1 MQTGN
6 PHKDTPWWRW
16 LVLIWLVMSAVLI
29 AYRWPNIQFLI
40 LADTDDNLRLAQV
53 KAWLGGQDWYDLR
66 QYRLNPPE
74 GANIHWSRLPDL
86 PIAGLMLVFQPFFGW
101 LGAEKIAVA
110 VAPLLPF
117 GIALFGVGLMA
128 RRLVAPGAW
137 LWGAAM
143 LFAAPSA
150 LGMFA
155 PTRIDH
161 HGWQLAFLA
170 LALAG
175 LVDPRRARG
184 GATLGVATAASVAVG
199 LEMLPY
205 LALAGAMLGLRWLIE
220 GKDEVGLRA
229 YGVALSAGTA
239 LGFQLFASLANQAP
253 RCDALT
259 PVWMS
264 TLLLAGALLV
274 LLSFLSRQNVLTRTL
289 GAGLAAGVLGFFF
302 VTFWPNCLSRPE
314 GISDELY
321 RQWFV
326 NISEVRP
333 LYKDSLKSALPIVA
347 LPVVGLIGSVVM
359 MWQAQ
364 GRRLSWLAPLVLN
377 LVALLMLFWQTR
389 AAPAAQLLAIPG
401 AAALAWLI
409 IPRLATSP
417 ARLVRMLGVPIAFTL
432 VSGLAVNLLTLAI
445 PSDAGTARAK
455 VKAGAR
461 QASAKCTTLSALRP
475 IAKLPVGTI
484 FTFVDLGPRLI
495 AMTPHSAIA
504 GPYHRNGEAILD
516 VFRAFRGTPEVA
528 HGLITAHQ
536 ARYVLICPGMAE
548 ARNHLRIAPKSFLAK
563 LQEGQAPDWLA
574 PVPLPLN
581 SPYMMWRVLPPE
593 AAAKN

>member
-184 GATLGVATAASVAVG
+184 GATLGVATAASLSVG

-302 VTFWPNCLSRPE
+302 VTSWPNCLSRPE

-389 AAPAAQLLAIPG
+389 AAPAAQVLAIPG

>member
-184 GATLGVATAASVAVG
+184 GATLGVATAASLSVG

-205 LALAGAMLGLRWLIE
+205 LGLAGAMLGLRWLIE
-220 GKDEVGLRA
+220 GKNEAGLRA

-264 TLLLAGALLV
+264 TVLLAGALLV
-274 LLSFLSRQNVLTRTL
+274 LLSFLSRQNVLTRTV

-347 LPVVGLIGSVVM
+347 LPVAGLIGSVVM

-389 AAPAAQLLAIPG
+389 AAPAAQVLAIPG

-417 ARLVRMLGVPIAFTL
+417 ARLVRILGVPFAFTL

-516 VFRAFRGTPEVA
+516 VFRAFRGTPEAA
-528 HGLITAHQ
+528 HGLITGHQ

-548 ARNHLRIAPKSFLAK
+548 ARNHLGIAPKGFLAK
-563 LQEGQAPDWLA
+563 LQNGQTPDWLA

-593 AAAKN
+593 AAVKN

>member
-184 GATLGVATAASVAVG
+184 GATLGVATAASLSVG

-220 GKDEVGLRA
+220 GKNEAGLRA

-264 TLLLAGALLV
+264 TVLLAGALLV
-274 LLSFLSRQNVLTRTL
+274 LLSFLSRQNVLTRTV

-347 LPVVGLIGSVVM
+347 LPVAGLIGSVVM

-389 AAPAAQLLAIPG
+389 AAPAAQVLAIPG

-417 ARLVRMLGVPIAFTL
+417 ARLVRILGVPFAFTL

-475 IAKLPVGTI
+475 IAKLPAGTI

-516 VFRAFRGTPEVA
+516 VFRAFRGTPEAA
-528 HGLITAHQ
+528 HGLITSHQ

-548 ARNHLRIAPKSFLAK
+548 ARNHLGIAPKGFLAK
-563 LQEGQAPDWLA
+563 LQNGQTPDWLA

-593 AAAKN
+593 AAVKN